1 MMDQNHTQEVLSDAP
16 SDAFIELHKVD
27 PGLRKLRVAIGW
39 QAPEKVNNHD
49 LDLDVSLLI
58 LNRENKVRG
67 DEDFIF
73 YNNLQSIEG
82 SVVHSGDQ
90 RKGFGEGDKEAI
102 DVNLTQLPYDI
113 EKMMFI
119 ISIHNANERFQ
130 SFKDVESGFIRLVNF
145 ETHEEIGNFA
155 MASAQSD
162 AVAYALAILERRDN
176 EWIFERLQTP
186 HEEGLYGIVRDHGV
200 HVAEP

>member
-1 MMDQNHTQEVLSDAP
+1 MDQSQQPSVLSDQA
-16 SDAFIELHKVD
+16 SDAFIELHKED

-39 QAPEKVNNHD
+39 QAPEKVNGYD
-49 LDLDVSLLI
+49 LDMDVSLLI
-58 LNRENKVRG
+58 LNRENKVRS

-73 YNNLQSIEG
+73 YNNLKSFEG
-82 SVVHSGDQ
+82 SVVHNGDE

-102 DVNLTQLPYDI
+102 DIDLTGLPYDI

-130 SFKDVESGFIRLVNF
+130 SFKDLESGFIRIINF
-145 ETHEEIGNFA
+145 ETHQEIGKFA

-162 AVAYALAILERRDN
+162 AIAYALAILERRDN
-176 EWIFERLQTP
+176 EWVFERLQAP

>member
-1 MMDQNHTQEVLSDAP
+1 MDQSQQPSVLSDQA
-16 SDAFIELHKVD
+16 SDAFIELHKED

-39 QAPEKVNNHD
+39 QAPEKVNGYD
-49 LDLDVSLLI
+49 LDMDVSLLI
-58 LNRENKVRG
+58 LNRENKVRS

-73 YNNLQSIEG
+73 YNNLKSFEG
-82 SVVHSGDQ
+82 SVVHNGDE

-102 DVNLTQLPYDI
+102 DIDLTGLPYDI

-130 SFKDVESGFIRLVNF
+130 SFKDLESGFIRIINF
-145 ETHEEIGNFA
+145 ETHQEIGKFA

-162 AVAYALAILERRDN
+162 AIAYALAILERRDN
-176 EWIFERLQTP
+176 EWVFERLQTP